1 MSIDQPI
8 TTTEDASETYE
19 SASEPKDEGR
29 PSPNVVI
36 FRHPFDET
44 PRILLLL
51 LFYAAAIYISVAFPV
66 TVQRVPLGSIFG
78 KEMSIGIPLAAIVPI
93 MMMGGIVHSLY
104 DVRYVLTPDYVMEIE
119 GLLSFNEKSVRLHY
133 IHIRGMEIERNIFQ
147 KMFNIGNLKLGSAIA
162 QGDSDVVLRGVYD
175 PRRYKDIINERIMER
190 MSADGAHE
198 NNSIFEPGGE

>member
-1 MSIDQPI
+1 MSTTM
-8 TTTEDASETYE
+8 TTTEEPSETHS
-19 SASEPKDEGR
+19 SASEETEAR

-36 FRHPFDET
+36 FRHPLDET

-51 LFYAAAIYISVAFPV
+51 LFYAAAIYISIAFPV
-66 TVQRVPLGSIFG
+66 TVQRIPLGVIFG
-78 KEMSIGIPLAAIVPI
+78 KELSIGLPLAAIVPI
-93 MMMGGIVHSLY
+93 VMMGSIVHSLY

-119 GLLSFNEKSVRLHY
+119 GLLSFNERSVRLHY

-162 QGDSDVVLRGVYD
+162 QGDSDVVLRGVFD

-190 MSADGAHE
+190 MSAEGGHE